1 LPKGGHLSER
11 LGLLDASEEDRSLGD
26 IPLFSEG
33 QSARRFLL
41 GINKDTTCH
50 RRKGMIVGVPKEVK
64 NHEYR
69 VAMVPA
75 GVKSLVGDGHTLL
88 IQASAGEGS
97 GISDAEY
104 AAAGAEVRSTAD
116 SVFADSDMIVKVKE
130 PLPQEYP
137 LLREDQV
144 LFTYLHLAPAPEL
157 TRALLDSGVIGVA
170 YETCQLANGSLPL
183 LTPMSE
189 VAGRLSVQVGAY
201 WLQKENKGSG
211 VLLGGVPGTPPA
223 NVTVVG
229 GGTVGINAA
238 KVALGMGAH
247 VTILDVSLDRLRYL
261 DDVLGGRITLLASNE
276 YNVEK
281 AVTESDVVIGALL
294 VPGAKAE
301 KVVTKEHIARM
312 RRGSVIVDVA
322 IDQGGCVEGARPT
335 SHDDPVIDMGGVTL
349 YCVANMPGCVARTS
363 TFALTNATLPY
374 AAKLANLGWKAAL
387 KGDPALVKA
396 LNVVDGKLVSKTVAD
411 GVGMDYEEYQ
421 I

>member
-1 LPKGGHLSER
+1 
-11 LGLLDASEEDRSLGD
+11 
-26 IPLFSEG
+26 
-33 QSARRFLL
+33 
-41 GINKDTTCH
+41 
-50 RRKGMIVGVPKEVK
+50 MIVGVPKEVK

-75 GVKSLVGDGHTLL
+75 GVKSLVGDGHTVL
-88 IQASAGEGS
+88 IQASAGVGS
-97 GISDAEY
+97 GIADAEY
-104 AAAGAEVRSTAD
+104 VAAGAQIRPTAEA
-116 SVFADSDMIVKVKE
+116 VFAESDMIVKVKE

-137 LLREDQV
+137 LLRKDQV

-157 TRALLDSGVIGVA
+157 TKALLDCGVTGIA

-189 VAGRLSVQVGAY
+189 VAGRLSVQVAAH
-201 WLQKENKGSG
+201 WLQKENGGIG

-223 NVTVVG
+223 NVTIVG

-238 KVALGMGAH
+238 KMALGMGAH
-247 VTILDVSLDRLRYL
+247 VTILDLSLDRLRYL
-261 DDVLGGRITLLASNE
+261 DDVLGGRISLLASND

-281 AVTESDVVIGALL
+281 AVLESDVVIGALL
-294 VPGAKAE
+294 IPGAKAK
-301 KVVTKEHIARM
+301 KVVTKEHIAAM
-312 RRGSVIVDVA
+312 RKGSVIVDVA

-335 SHDDPVIDMGGVTL
+335 SHDDPVIRMDGVTL

-374 AAKLANLGWKAAL
+374 ALKLANLGWKAAL
-387 KGDPALVKA
+387 KADPALAKA
-396 LNVVDGKLVSKTVAD
+396 LNVVDGKLVSKAVAE
-411 GVGMDYEEYQ
+411 GVGMDYTPYE